1 MKKTSRV
8 STTIFLLC
16 FLLLQAC
23 IPMRKVVY
31 MKNNPITEKEI
42 IITPPVHHL
51 EIGDVLFVRVL
62 SSNDKSYEFFNV
74 ETNTN
79 SSANN
84 TSMASLYLN
93 GSTIN
98 SLGMIE
104 IPVIG
109 KIFLLGQNLE
119 EAKISVQKAVDEY
132 LQDAIVI
139 VKLANF
145 QVTILGEVNKPGTFP
160 VFKENVTIFEALAL
174 AGDLSDYANRQKIK
188 IVRTH
193 NNKKKIYTI
202 DLTNQQLL
210 LSDFYYLRN
219 DDMIYV
225 EPLKYRT
232 FRKSQSQIVLSAL
245 TTLSLMVNVFLKI
258 TE

>member
-31 MKNNPITEKEI
+31 MKNNPIIEKEI
-42 IITPPVHHL
+42 TTTPPVHHL

-109 KIFLLGQNLE
+109 KIFLLGKNLE
-119 EAKISVQKAVDEY
+119 EAKISVQKVVDEY

-202 DLTNQQLL
+202 DLTDQQLL

>member
-1 MKKTSRV
+1 MKKTSRFFSIMV
-8 STTIFLLC
+8 ILS
-16 FLLLQAC
+16 FLLLQSC

-31 MKNNPITEKEI
+31 MKNNPVSGKEI
-42 IITPPVHHL
+42 SITPPVHHL

-62 SSNDKSYEFFNV
+62 NSNDKSYEFFNV

-109 KIFLLGQNLE
+109 KIFFLGQNLE
-119 EAKISVQKAVDEY
+119 EAKISIQKVVDEY

-145 QVTILGEVNKPGTFP
+145 QVTILGEVNNAGTFP
-160 VFKENVTIFEALAL
+160 VFKESVTIFEALAM
-174 AGDLSDYANRQKIK
+174 AGDLSDYANRQKLK

-193 NNKKKIYTI
+193 NNKKNIYAI
-202 DLTNQQLL
+202 DLTDQQLL

-245 TTLSLMVNVFLKI
+245 TTLALMVNVFLRI

>member
-1 MKKTSRV
+1 MKKTSRFF
-8 STTIFLLC
+8 SIIFLLS
-16 FLLLQAC
+16 FLLLQSC

-31 MKNNPITEKEI
+31 MKNNPISDKEI
-42 IITPPVHHL
+42 STTPPVHHL

-62 SSNDKSYEFFNV
+62 NSNDQSYEFFNV

-79 SSANN
+79 SSVNN

-119 EAKISVQKAVDEY
+119 EAKISIQKVVDEY

-145 QVTILGEVNKPGTFP
+145 QVTILGEVNNAGTFP
-160 VFKENVTIFEALAL
+160 VFKESVSIFEALAM
-174 AGDLSDYANRQKIK
+174 AGDLSDYANRQKLK

-193 NNKKKIYTI
+193 NNKKNIYAI
-202 DLTNQQLL
+202 DLTDQQLL

-219 DDMIYV
+219 DDIIYV

-245 TTLSLMVNVFLKI
+245 TTLALIVNVFLRI

>member
-1 MKKTSRV
+1 MKKISRF
-8 STTIFLLC
+8 SIIAFLLC
-16 FLLLQAC
+16 FLFLQSC

-42 IITPPVHHL
+42 TTTPPVHHL

-62 SSNDKSYEFFNV
+62 SQNDKSHEFFNV

-79 SSANN
+79 SSVNN

-98 SLGMIE
+98 SAGKIE

-109 KIFLLGQNLE
+109 EIYLLGQDLE
-119 EAKISVQKAVDEY
+119 QAKISIQKAVDEY
-132 LQDAIVI
+132 LKGAIVI

-145 QVTILGEVNKPGTFP
+145 QVTLLGEVNNAGTFP
-160 VFKENVTIFEALAL
+160 VFKESVTIFEALAM
-174 AGDLSDYANRQKIK
+174 AGDLSDYANRQKLR

-193 NNKKKIYTI
+193 NNKKKVYKV
-202 DLTNQQLL
+202 DLTDQQLL

-232 FRKSQSQIVLSAL
+232 FRKSQSQIVLSAI
-245 TTLSLMVNVFLKI
+245 TTLALVVNVFLKI
-258 TE
+258 NE

>member
-1 MKKTSRV
+1 
-8 STTIFLLC
+8 
-16 FLLLQAC
+16 
-23 IPMRKVVY
+23 MRKVVY
-31 MKNNPITEKEI
+31 MRNNPIIEKEI

-98 SLGMIE
+98 SKGVIE
-104 IPVIG
+104 IPIIG
-109 KIFLLGQNLE
+109 EIYLLGKNLE
-119 EAKISVQKAVDEY
+119 EAKISIQKVVEEY

-160 VFKENVTIFEALAL
+160 VLKENVTIFEALAL

-188 IVRTH
+188 IVRTY
-193 NNKKKIYTI
+193 NNKKKFYTI

-219 DDMIYV
+219 NDMIYV

-245 TTLSLMVNVFLKI
+245 TTLALMVNVFLKI

>member
-109 KIFLLGQNLE
+109 KIFLLGQN
-119 EAKISVQKAVDEY
+119 
-132 LQDAIVI
+132 
-139 VKLANF
+139 
-145 QVTILGEVNKPGTFP
+145 
-160 VFKENVTIFEALAL
+160 
-174 AGDLSDYANRQKIK
+174 
-188 IVRTH
+188 
-193 NNKKKIYTI
+193 
-202 DLTNQQLL
+202 
-210 LSDFYYLRN
+210 
-219 DDMIYV
+219 
-225 EPLKYRT
+225 
-232 FRKSQSQIVLSAL
+232 
-245 TTLSLMVNVFLKI
+245 
-258 TE
+258 

>member
-1 MKKTSRV
+1 MKKFNGFLF
-8 STTIFLLC
+8 TTFLLC
-16 FLLLQAC
+16 FLMLQAC

-31 MKNNPITEKEI
+31 MKNNPIMDKEI
-42 IITPPVHHL
+42 TTTPPVHQL
-51 EIGDVLFVRVL
+51 EIGDVLFVRVISL
-62 SSNDKSYEFFNV
+62 NDKSYEFFNV

-79 SSANN
+79 SPANN
-84 TSMASLYLN
+84 TSMANLYLN

-98 SLGMIE
+98 SLGKIE

-109 KIFLLGQNLE
+109 KVYLLGQNLE
-119 EAKISVQKAVDEY
+119 EAKKSIQKAVDEY
-132 LQDAIVI
+132 LKDAIVI

-145 QVTILGEVNKPGTFP
+145 QVTILGEVNRPGTFP
-160 VFKENVTIFEALAL
+160 VFKENVTIFEALAM
-174 AGDLSDYANRQKIK
+174 AGDLSDYANRQKLK

-193 NNKKKIYTI
+193 NNKKKIYKV
-202 DLTNQQLL
+202 DLTDQQLL

-245 TTLSLMVNVFLKI
+245 TTLALVVNVLLKI

>member
-119 EAKISVQKAVDEY
+119 EAKISVQKVVDEY

-145 QVTILGEVNKPGTFP
+145 QVTILGEVNNAGTFP
-160 VFKENVTIFEALAL
+160 VFKESVTIFEGLAM

>member
-1 MKKTSRV
+1 MKKTSSV
-8 STTIFLLC
+8 SVTIFLLC
-16 FLLLQAC
+16 FFLLQAC

-31 MKNNPITEKEI
+31 MKNNPIIEKEI
-42 IITPPVHHL
+42 NTSPPVHHL
-51 EIGDVLFVRVL
+51 EIGDVLFVRII
-62 SSNDKSYEFFNV
+62 SQNDKTHEFFNV

-79 SSANN
+79 SSINN

-98 SLGMIE
+98 SAGIIE

-109 KIFLLGQNLE
+109 EIYLLGQDLE
-119 EAKISVQKAVDEY
+119 QAKKSIQKTVDEY
-132 LQDAIVI
+132 LKDAIVI
-139 VKLANF
+139 VKLTNF
-145 QVTILGEVNKPGTFP
+145 QVTILGEVKNAGTFP
-160 VFKENVTIFEALAL
+160 VFKESLTVFEALAM
-174 AGDLSDYANRQKIK
+174 AGDLTDYANRQKIK

-193 NNKKKIYTI
+193 KNKKKINLI
-202 DLTNQQLL
+202 DLTDQQLL

-232 FRKSQSQIVLSAL
+232 FRKSQSQVVLSAL
-245 TTLSLMVNVFLKI
+245 TTLALVVNVLLKI
-258 TE
+258 NE

>member
-1 MKKTSRV
+1 MKKTSRFFSIIV
-8 STTIFLLC
+8 LLS
-16 FLLLQAC
+16 FLLLQSC
-23 IPMRKVVY
+23 IPMRKIVY
-31 MKNNPITEKEI
+31 MKNNPVSGKEI
-42 IITPPVHHL
+42 SITPPVHHL

-62 SSNDKSYEFFNV
+62 NSNDKSYEFFNI

-84 TSMASLYLN
+84 TSMLSLYLN

-109 KIFLLGQNLE
+109 KIFLLGKNLE
-119 EAKISVQKAVDEY
+119 EAKVSIQKVVDEY

-145 QVTILGEVNKPGTFP
+145 QVTILGEVNNAGTFP
-160 VFKENVTIFEALAL
+160 VFKESVTIFEALAM
-174 AGDLSDYANRQKIK
+174 AGDLSDYANRQKLK

-193 NNKKKIYTI
+193 NNKKNIYTI
-202 DLTNQQLL
+202 DLTDQQLL

-219 DDMIYV
+219 DDLIYV

-232 FRKSQSQIVLSAL
+232 FRKSQSQVVLSAI
-245 TTLSLMVNVFLKI
+245 TTLTLMVNVFLRI

>member
-1 MKKTSRV
+1 MKKANSY
-8 STTIFLLC
+8 SIFL
-16 FLLLQAC
+16 FLFGFLFLQSC

-31 MKNNPITEKEI
+31 MNNNPITEKEI
-42 IITPPVHHL
+42 NITPPVHHL
-51 EIGDVLFVRVL
+51 EIGDVLFVRIL
-62 SSNDKSYEFFNV
+62 SENDKTHEFFNV

-79 SSANN
+79 SSINN

-98 SLGMIE
+98 SAGKIE

-109 KIFLLGQNLE
+109 EIYLLGQNLE
-119 EAKISVQKAVDEY
+119 QAKASVQKVVDEY
-132 LQDAIVI
+132 LKDAIVI

-145 QVTILGEVNKPGTFP
+145 QVTILGEVNNAGTFP
-160 VFKENVTIFEALAL
+160 VFKEDLTIFEALAM
-174 AGDLSDYANRQKIK
+174 AGDLTDYANRQKIK
-188 IVRTH
+188 IVRTYK
-193 NNKKKIYTI
+193 NKKQINIVDIT
-202 DLTNQQLL
+202 DQQLL

-232 FRKSQSQIVLSAL
+232 FRKSQSQVVLSAL
-245 TTLSLMVNVFLKI
+245 TTLAVVVNVLLKI

>member
-1 MKKTSRV
+1 MQS
-8 STTIFLLC
+8 
-16 FLLLQAC
+16 C

-31 MKNNPITEKEI
+31 MRNNPITEKEI
-42 IITPPVHHL
+42 TTNPPVHHL
-51 EIGDVLFVRVL
+51 EIGDVLFIRVI
-62 SSNDKSYEFFNV
+62 SMNDKSYEFFNV

-79 SSANN
+79 SSVNN

-98 SLGMIE
+98 SNGMVE

-109 KIFLLGQNLE
+109 KIYLLGKNLE
-119 EAKISVQKAVDEY
+119 EAKKSVQKAVDEY
-132 LQDAIVI
+132 LKDAIVI

-145 QVTILGEVNKPGTFP
+145 DVTILGEVNKPGSFP
-160 VFKENVTIFEALAL
+160 VFKESVTIFEAMAM
-174 AGDLSDYANRQKIK
+174 AGDLSDFANRQKIK
-188 IVRTH
+188 IIRTH
-193 NNKKKIYTI
+193 NNKKKIYDV

-219 DDMIYV
+219 NDMIYV

-232 FRKSQSQIVLSAL
+232 FRKSQSQIVLSAI
-245 TTLSLMVNVFLKI
+245 TTLALVVNVFLKI

>member
-1 MKKTSRV
+1 MLLFG
-8 STTIFLLC
+8 FL
-16 FLLLQAC
+16 FLQSC

-31 MKNNPITEKEI
+31 MSNNLIAEKEI
-42 IITPPVHHL
+42 NTTPPVHHL
-51 EIGDVLFVRVL
+51 EIGDVLFVRIL
-62 SSNDKSYEFFNV
+62 SQNDKTHEFFNV

-79 SSANN
+79 SSINN

-98 SLGMIE
+98 SAGKIE

-109 KIFLLGQNLE
+109 EIYLLGQDLE
-119 EAKISVQKAVDEY
+119 QAKASVQKAVDEY
-132 LQDAIVI
+132 LKDAIVI

-145 QVTILGEVNKPGTFP
+145 QVTILGEVNNAGTFP
-160 VFKENVTIFEALAL
+160 VFKQDLTIFEALAM
-174 AGDLSDYANRQKIK
+174 AGDLTDYANRQKIK
-188 IVRTH
+188 IVRTYK
-193 NNKKKIYTI
+193 NKKQINI
-202 DLTNQQLL
+202 VDLTNQQLL

-232 FRKSQSQIVLSAL
+232 FRKSQSQVVLSAL
-245 TTLSLMVNVFLKI
+245 TTLAVVVNVLLKI

>member
-93 GSTIN
+93 GSIIN

-109 KIFLLGQNLE
+109 KIFLLGKNLE
-119 EAKISVQKAVDEY
+119 EAKISVQKVVDEY

-145 QVTILGEVNKPGTFP
+145 QVTILGEVNNAGTFP
-160 VFKENVTIFEALAL
+160 VFKQSVTIFEALAM
-174 AGDLSDYANRQKIK
+174 AGDLSDYANRQKLK

-193 NNKKKIYTI
+193 NNKKNIYAI

>member
-31 MKNNPITEKEI
+31 MKNNPIIEKEI
-42 IITPPVHHL
+42 TTTPPVHHL

-79 SSANN
+79 SSGNN

-109 KIFLLGQNLE
+109 KIFLLGKNLE
-119 EAKISVQKAVDEY
+119 EAKISVQKVVDEY

-210 LSDFYYLRN
+210 SSDFYYLRN

>member
-1 MKKTSRV
+1 MRKTYFFSLI
-8 STTIFLLC
+8 SIIGFL
-16 FLLLQAC
+16 FLQSC
-23 IPMRKVVY
+23 IPLKKVVY
-31 MKNNPITEKEI
+31 MNNNPIPDKEVS
-42 IITPPVHHL
+42 TVPPVHHL

-62 SSNDKSYEFFNV
+62 SLNDKSYEFFNV

-104 IPVIG
+104 IPIIG
-109 KIFLLGQNLE
+109 KIYLLGQNLE
-119 EAKISVQKAVDEY
+119 EAKVSVQKAVDEY

-145 QVTILGEVNKPGTFP
+145 QVTILGEVNNPGTFP
-160 VFKENVTIFEALAL
+160 VFKENLTIFEALAM
-174 AGDLSDYANRQKIK
+174 AGDLSDYANRQRIK

-193 NNKKKIYTI
+193 NNKKKIYPV
-202 DLTNQQLL
+202 DLTDQRLL
-210 LSDFYYLRN
+210 SSDFYYLRN
-219 DDMIYV
+219 DDMIYI

-232 FRKSQSQIVLSAL
+232 FRKNESQIVLSTL
-245 TTLSLMVNVFLKI
+245 TTLALVVNVLLKI

>member
-1 MKKTSRV
+1 MKKTSRF
-8 STTIFLLC
+8 SITIFLLC

-31 MKNNPITEKEI
+31 MKNNPILEKEI
-42 IITPPVHHL
+42 TTTPPVHHL
-51 EIGDVLFVRVL
+51 EMGDVLFVRVL
-62 SSNDKSYEFFNV
+62 SLNDKSYEFFNM

-79 SSANN
+79 SAINN
-84 TSMASLYLN
+84 VSMANLYLN
-93 GSTIN
+93 GYAIN
-98 SLGMIE
+98 SLGLIE

-109 KIFLLGQNLE
+109 KIYLLEQNLE
-119 EAKISVQKAVDEY
+119 EAKISIQKAVDEY
-132 LQDAIVI
+132 LKDAIVI

-160 VFKENVTIFEALAL
+160 VYKESVTIFEGLAMS
-174 AGDLSDYANRQKIK
+174 GDLSDYANRQKIK

-193 NNKKKIYTI
+193 NNKKNVYTI
-202 DLTNQQLL
+202 DLTDQQLL

-219 DDMIYV
+219 NDMIYV

-245 TTLSLMVNVFLKI
+245 TTLALVVNVLLKI

>member
-1 MKKTSRV
+1 MKKTSRFF
-8 STTIFLLC
+8 SIIFLLS
-16 FLLLQAC
+16 FLLLQSC

-31 MKNNPITEKEI
+31 MKNNPISDKEI
-42 IITPPVHHL
+42 STTPPVHHL

-62 SSNDKSYEFFNV
+62 NSNDQSYEFFNV

-79 SSANN
+79 SSVNN
-84 TSMASLYLN
+84 TSIASLYLN

-119 EAKISVQKAVDEY
+119 EAKISIQKVVDEY

-145 QVTILGEVNKPGTFP
+145 QVTILGEVNNAGTFP
-160 VFKENVTIFEALAL
+160 VFKQSVTIFEALAM
-174 AGDLSDYANRQKIK
+174 AGDLSDYANRQKLK

-193 NNKKKIYTI
+193 NNKKNIYAI
-202 DLTNQQLL
+202 DLTDQQLL

-245 TTLSLMVNVFLKI
+245 TTLALIVNVFLRI

>member
-119 EAKISVQKAVDEY
+119 EAKISVQKVVDEY

>member
-1 MKKTSRV
+1 
-8 STTIFLLC
+8 
-16 FLLLQAC
+16 
-23 IPMRKVVY
+23 MRKVVY

-119 EAKISVQKAVDEY
+119 EAKISVQKVVDEY

-193 NNKKKIYTI
+193 DNKKKIYTI

>member
-1 MKKTSRV
+1 MKKTSRFF
-8 STTIFLLC
+8 SIIFLLS
-16 FLLLQAC
+16 FLLLQSC

-31 MKNNPITEKEI
+31 MKNNPISDKEI
-42 IITPPVHHL
+42 STTPPVHHL

-62 SSNDKSYEFFNV
+62 NSNDKSYEFFNV

-79 SSANN
+79 SPANN

-119 EAKISVQKAVDEY
+119 EAKISIQKVVDEY

-145 QVTILGEVNKPGTFP
+145 QVTILGEVNNAGTFP
-160 VFKENVTIFEALAL
+160 VFKESVTIFEALAM
-174 AGDLSDYANRQKIK
+174 AGDLSDYANRQKLK

-193 NNKKKIYTI
+193 NNKKNIYAI
-202 DLTNQQLL
+202 DLTDQQLL

-245 TTLSLMVNVFLKI
+245 TTCLLYTSDAAD
-258 TE
+258 E

>member
-1 MKKTSRV
+1 MKKTSRFFSIMV
-8 STTIFLLC
+8 LLS
-16 FLLLQAC
+16 FLLLQSC

-31 MKNNPITEKEI
+31 MKNNPVYGKEI
-42 IITPPVHHL
+42 SITPPVHHL

-62 SSNDKSYEFFNV
+62 NSNDKSYEFFNV

-93 GSTIN
+93 GSTVN

-104 IPVIG
+104 LPVIG
-109 KIFLLGQNLE
+109 KIFLLGKNLE
-119 EAKISVQKAVDEY
+119 EAKVSIQKVVDEY

-145 QVTILGEVNKPGTFP
+145 QVTILGEVNNAGTFP
-160 VFKENVTIFEALAL
+160 VFKESVTIFEALAM
-174 AGDLSDYANRQKIK
+174 AGDLSDYANRQKLK

-193 NNKKKIYTI
+193 NNKKNIYTI
-202 DLTNQQLL
+202 DLTDQQLL

-219 DDMIYV
+219 DDVIYV

-232 FRKSQSQIVLSAL
+232 FRKSQSQVVLSAI
-245 TTLSLMVNVFLKI
+245 TTLTLMVNVFLRI

>member
-1 MKKTSRV
+1 MKKTRRFS
-8 STTIFLLC
+8 ICIILLC
-16 FLLLQAC
+16 FALLQAC

-31 MKNNPITEKEI
+31 MKNNPIIEKEI

-98 SLGMIE
+98 SKGVIE
-104 IPVIG
+104 IPIIG
-109 KIFLLGQNLE
+109 EIYLLGKNLE
-119 EAKISVQKAVDEY
+119 EAKISIQKVVEEY

-160 VFKENVTIFEALAL
+160 VLKENVTIFEALAL

-188 IVRTH
+188 IVRTY

-219 DDMIYV
+219 NDICLLYTSDAAD
-225 EPLKYRT
+225 E
-232 FRKSQSQIVLSAL
+232 
-245 TTLSLMVNVFLKI
+245 
-258 TE
+258 

>member
-1 MKKTSRV
+1 M
-8 STTIFLLC
+8 
-16 FLLLQAC
+16 
-23 IPMRKVVY
+23 
-31 MKNNPITEKEI
+31 
-42 IITPPVHHL
+42 
-51 EIGDVLFVRVL
+51 
-62 SSNDKSYEFFNV
+62 
-74 ETNTN
+74 
-79 SSANN
+79 AN
-84 TSMASLYLN
+84 LYLN

-98 SLGMIE
+98 SVGMIE

-109 KIFLLGQNLE
+109 KVYLLGQNLE
-119 EAKISVQKAVDEY
+119 EAKKSIQKAVDEY
-132 LQDAIVI
+132 LKDAIVI

-145 QVTILGEVNKPGTFP
+145 QVTILGEVNRPGTFP
-160 VFKENVTIFEALAL
+160 VFKENVTIFEALAM
-174 AGDLSDYANRQKIK
+174 AGDLSDYANRQKLK

-193 NNKKKIYTI
+193 NNKKKIYKV
-202 DLTNQQLL
+202 DLTDQQLL

-245 TTLSLMVNVFLKI
+245 TTLALVVNVLLKI

>member
-119 EAKISVQKAVDEY
+119 EAKISVQKVVDEY

-245 TTLSLMVNVFLKI
+245 TTLSLMVTVFLKI

>member
-1 MKKTSRV
+1 MKKTSRFFSIIV
-8 STTIFLLC
+8 LLS
-16 FLLLQAC
+16 FLLLQSC

-31 MKNNPITEKEI
+31 MKNNPISDKEI
-42 IITPPVHHL
+42 SITPPVHHL

-62 SSNDKSYEFFNV
+62 SSNDQSYEFFNV

-119 EAKISVQKAVDEY
+119 EAKISVQKVVDEY

-145 QVTILGEVNKPGTFP
+145 QLPLG
-160 VFKENVTIFEALAL
+160 I
-174 AGDLSDYANRQKIK
+174 
-188 IVRTH
+188 
-193 NNKKKIYTI
+193 
-202 DLTNQQLL
+202 
-210 LSDFYYLRN
+210 
-219 DDMIYV
+219 
-225 EPLKYRT
+225 
-232 FRKSQSQIVLSAL
+232 
-245 TTLSLMVNVFLKI
+245 
-258 TE
+258 

>member
-8 STTIFLLC
+8 SITIFLLC

-31 MKNNPITEKEI
+31 MKNNPIIEKEI

-109 KIFLLGQNLE
+109 KIFLLGKNLE
-119 EAKISVQKAVDEY
+119 EAKISVQKVVDEY

>member
-1 MKKTSRV
+1 MKKANSY
-8 STTIFLLC
+8 SILLFLFV
-16 FLLLQAC
+16 FLFLQSC

-31 MKNNPITEKEI
+31 MNNNPIVEKEI
-42 IITPPVHHL
+42 NTTPPVHHL
-51 EIGDVLFVRVL
+51 EIGDVLFVRIL
-62 SSNDKSYEFFNV
+62 SQNDKTHEFFNV

-79 SSANN
+79 SSINN

-98 SLGMIE
+98 SAGKIE

-109 KIFLLGQNLE
+109 EIYLLGQDLE
-119 EAKISVQKAVDEY
+119 QAKASVQKAVDEY
-132 LQDAIVI
+132 LKDAIVI

-145 QVTILGEVNKPGTFP
+145 QVTILGEVNNAGTFP
-160 VFKENVTIFEALAL
+160 VFKENLTIFEALAMG
-174 AGDLSDYANRQKIK
+174 GDLTDYANRQKIK
-188 IVRTH
+188 IVRTYK
-193 NNKKKIYTI
+193 NKKQINII
-202 DLTNQQLL
+202 DITDQQLL

-232 FRKSQSQIVLSAL
+232 FRKSQSQVVLSAL
-245 TTLSLMVNVFLKI
+245 TTLAVVVNVLLKI

>member
-1 MKKTSRV
+1 MKKTRRFS
-8 STTIFLLC
+8 ICIILC
-16 FLLLQAC
+16 FALLQAC

-31 MKNNPITEKEI
+31 MRNNPIIDKEI
-42 IITPPVHHL
+42 TTTPPVHHL
-51 EIGDVLFVRVL
+51 EIGDVLFVRVISL
-62 SSNDKSYEFFNV
+62 NDKSYEFFNV

-79 SSANN
+79 SASNN
-84 TSMASLYLN
+84 TSMANLYLN

-109 KIFLLGQNLE
+109 KVYLLGQNLE
-119 EAKISVQKAVDEY
+119 EAKKSIQKAVDEY
-132 LQDAIVI
+132 LKDAIVI

-160 VFKENVTIFEALAL
+160 VFRENVTIFEGLAM
-174 AGDLSDYANRQKIK
+174 AGDLSDYANRQKVK

-193 NNKKKIYTI
+193 SNKKNIYTI
-202 DLTNQQLL
+202 DLTDQQLL

-219 DDMIYV
+219 DDLIYV

-245 TTLSLMVNVFLKI
+245 TTLALVVNVLLKI

>member
-1 MKKTSRV
+1 
-8 STTIFLLC
+8 
-16 FLLLQAC
+16 
-23 IPMRKVVY
+23 
-31 MKNNPITEKEI
+31 MKNNPIIEKEI

-98 SLGMIE
+98 SKGVIE
-104 IPVIG
+104 IPIIG
-109 KIFLLGQNLE
+109 EIYLLGKNLE
-119 EAKISVQKAVDEY
+119 EAKISIQKVVEEY

-188 IVRTH
+188 IVRTY

-210 LSDFYYLRN
+210 SSDFYYLRN
-219 DDMIYV
+219 NDMIYV

-245 TTLSLMVNVFLKI
+245 TTLALMVNVFLKI